1 MPTPL
6 SKVVDAAGD
15 AVRKIIAYHG
25 SPHHFDKFDASRIG
39 TGEGAQAYGRG
50 LYFAGAEPT
59 AKWYRDKLSDTAY
72 DHIFDGKVI
81 GTSNAAPGYSGW
93 TSVGNSIGNQAPHV
107 KDMPIDSEQALLQ
120 RLMKDAQHFSEPIT
134 KSAENF
140 IQDAEALSY
149 FPHPDYQG
157 EALAAQTRAAAM
169 AQDWLNSK
177 RLSSASRNSGSM
189 YEVEIGHSPESL
201 LDWDSPLSSK
211 PGVEAIAALDKNLGT
226 SLTKREIAQIK
237 DGSWRNDIYNFPQRE
252 AVDSIRRWSKLKSGA
267 EVLKDAG
274 VPGIKYLDGSS
285 RGPGPSD
292 LTRNYVM
299 FPGTEDSIS
308 ILRKYGLLPAVG
320 VGAAAMSQSGGE

>member
-1 MPTPL
+1 MPNPL
-6 SKVVDAAGD
+6 NSLVDTAGD

-39 TGEGAQAYGRG
+39 TGEGAQAYGQG

-59 AKWYRDKLSDTAY
+59 AKWYRDKLSDTVY

-107 KDMPIDSEQALLQ
+107 KYMPIDSEQALLQ
-120 RLMKDAQHFSEPIT
+120 RLMKDSYHFSEPIT
-134 KSAENF
+134 ESAKNF
-140 IQDAEALSY
+140 VASVPEAQLGYSIGKND
-149 FPHPDYQG
+149 H
-157 EALAAQTRAAAM
+157 ARAAAM
-169 AQDWLNSK
+169 AQEWLDSK
-177 RLSSASRNSGSM
+177 RLSSASRNSGAM

-201 LDWDSPLSSK
+201 LNWESPLSSK
-211 PGVEAIAALDKNLGT
+211 PGVDAIEALHKKIGT
-226 SLTKREIAQIK
+226 GLSQRELAEIK
-237 DGSWRNDIYNFPQRE
+237 DGSWRYNIDTVPQKAAATWIRE
-252 AVDSIRRWSKLKSGA
+252 SARTRRGV

-274 VPGIKYLDGSS
+274 VPGLKYLDGNS
-285 RGPGPSD
+285 RSQVAGD
-292 LTRNYVM
+292 NTRNYVM

-320 VGAAAMSQSGGE
+320 VGAAAMSQNPAQTSE

>member
-1 MPTPL
+1 MPNPL
-6 SKVVDAAGD
+6 NNLVDTAGD
-15 AVRKIIAYHG
+15 AVRKILAYHG
-25 SPHHFDKFDASRIG
+25 SPHHFDKFDASKIG
-39 TGEGAQAYGRG
+39 SGEGAQAYGQG

-59 AKWYRDKLSDTAY
+59 AKWYRDKLSDTVY

-81 GTSNAAPGYSGW
+81 GTSERAANHNLFGW
-93 TSVGNSIGNQAPHV
+93 TSTGNVGKDLPEPEHV
-107 KDMPIDSEQALLQ
+107 FPLDTERGLLQ
-120 RLMKDAQHFSEPIT
+120 RLMRDSSSYSEPIT
-134 KSAENF
+134 RSAEDL
-140 IQDAEALSY
+140 I
-149 FPHPDYQG
+149 
-157 EALAAQTRAAAM
+157 TRAYSIDPKLTSHDIAEQYKRAATM
-169 AQDWLNSK
+169 AQNWLDSK

-274 VPGIKYLDGSS
+274 VPGIKYLDGNS